1 MLAYMQ
7 CAVVVLCLFGAVTV
21 QAQEIEA
28 KLSGTTSAQGFT
40 VKNFAGSD
48 LFTVRGDGKVGIGV
62 LAPEALLHVN
72 GFTKL
77 TGRDGFLVEAPYPS
91 TTGASIAPSG
101 EGIRMLFYPKKQG
114 AFRVGGVWN
123 GAVDR
128 SAAWDEANIGLGSF
142 ASGWGTIASGTNSTA
157 MGAATTASGTESVAI
172 GTRSTAS
179 ASYAIALG
187 NNNTASG
194 QGALALGWLTTASGQ
209 QATSSGQS
217 TVASGI
223 VSATFGFSTTAE
235 SYASVALG
243 RYNVGG
249 GSDWVWFASDPIFE
263 IGIGASST
271 SKANAVTVLK
281 NGRVGIGTATPG
293 ALLDVTSTGGVALE
307 IDQDGTGNAAY
318 FHIDNTSSTQNCLRA
333 VTLSTNV
340 NSDALEVMATAG
352 NALEASASGAAPTI
366 WAYSTNT
373 STSTKIIS
381 AGTSSSYGSEVF
393 GVQRNGNLTITGQAY
408 KPGGGSWASSSDL
421 RLKHLDGAYERGL
434 SDILRLRTVRFHY
447 RDGNTRNLPTETSEI
462 GFVAQ
467 EVRAVMPECVTE
479 GEDGYLDFNMH
490 PVNVALVNAV
500 QQLAREKD
508 AEIATLRGE
517 LDTLRDE
524 LRALRQ
530 IVAASARG
538 TNPDASQAALEVR

>member
-1 MLAYMQ
+1 MSTQVLR
-7 CAVVVLCLFGAVTV
+7 VVVMLYLFGAVAV

-28 KLSGTTSAQGFT
+28 KLSGNTSSQGFT
-40 VKNFAGSD
+40 VRNFAGSE
-48 LFTVRGDGKVGIGV
+48 LLTVRGDGKVGIGV

-77 TGRDGFLVEAPYPS
+77 TGRDGFLVQAPYPS
-91 TTGASIAPSG
+91 NTGATIAPSG
-101 EGIRMLFYPKKQG
+101 EGIRMFFYPKKQG

-123 GAVDR
+123 ASVDR
-128 SAAWDEANIGLGSF
+128 SAAWNEANIGNLSF
-142 ASGWGTIASGTNSTA
+142 ASGWGTIASGLNSTA
-157 MGAATTASGTESVAI
+157 MGAATTASGMESVAI
-172 GTRSTAS
+172 GTLSTAS
-179 ASYAIALG
+179 GSNAIALG
-187 NNNTASG
+187 RESMASGTNSIALGRSVTASG
-194 QGALALGWLTTASGQ
+194 LNAIAMGESTTASG
-209 QATSSGQS
+209 AVSTAIGFNTSAAAYG
-217 TVASGI
+217 
-223 VSATFGFSTTAE
+223 
-235 SYASVALG
+235 SVALG

-249 GSDWVWFASDPIFE
+249 GTPGSWDAADPVFE
-263 IGIGASST
+263 IGIGASGT

-340 NSDALEVMATAG
+340 NSDALEVVATAG
-352 NALEASASGAAPTI
+352 NALEASSAGTAPTI

-373 STSTKIIS
+373 ATSTKIIS

-447 RDGNTRNLPTETSEI
+447 RDGNARNLPTETSEI

-479 GEDGYLDFNMH
+479 GDDGYLDFNMH